1 MDNSVQEA
9 IRSHHEELD
18 GSGYPKG
25 IDRKRIFLIMRI
37 ISTVD
42 DFCAM
47 TELRGYNVLLDTGAA
62 ISELEKDIGN
72 RYDAKVIRALRNAV
86 GYDI

>member
-1 MDNSVQEA
+1 
-9 IRSHHEELD
+9 
-18 GSGYPKG
+18 
-25 IDRKRIFLIMRI
+25 MRI